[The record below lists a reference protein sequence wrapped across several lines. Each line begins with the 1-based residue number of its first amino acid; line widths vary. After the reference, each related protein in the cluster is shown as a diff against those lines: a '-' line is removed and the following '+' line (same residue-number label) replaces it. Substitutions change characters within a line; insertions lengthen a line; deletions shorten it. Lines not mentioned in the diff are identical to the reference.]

1 MKHFLYFPI
10 PGTEHCHKASAP
22 GAENDR
28 TMIFYDEA
36 RVDGLV
42 KRIETPLS
50 MTEHYKNRDDF
61 QYYKH
66 VDFGKRTKKFGPQ
79 DEVVKENPRPIVV
92 CEIFIIHIILIPNS
106 MKTLLRGGKVKV
118 AP

>member
-1 MKHFLYFPI
+1 MLTIIKNITRHFACSIDINNFKNFNFLL
-10 PGTEHCHKASAP
+10 EHCYKASAP

-28 TMIFYDEA
+28 TMHFYDEA

-42 KRIETPLS
+42 KRIETPIS

-66 VDFGKRTKKFGPQ
+66 IDFGKRTKKFGPQ
-79 DEVVKENPRPIVV
+79 DEVVTNNPRPIVV
-92 CEIFIIHIILIPNS
+92 R
-106 MKTLLRGGKVKV
+106 KK
-118 AP
+118 